1 MYAVPY
7 NQDNRDAAANAI
19 TPVVTHGHRARARVS
34 PGAGE
39 SRATEEPAHD
49 SAELPGVR
57 EALDALRHIVQT
69 LRVGRAGERR
79 AGLSSAQLF
88 ALQQI
93 AEHPDASVNDI
104 AALTFTHQS
113 SVSVVIQR
121 LVGQRLVA
129 SVPSSDDRRRHQ
141 LALTAKGRR
150 LLSRA
155 PAAVQEDLIAA
166 IASLAAGDRRILA
179 RSLGQIVRQIA
190 GGSGFG
196 APADVFRRRCRSA
209 GAKTRSGGDEGPANQ
224 EIRAASSVVSAAAGM
239 FLQPLAFW
247 PDHSGENSPL
257 P

>member
-1 MYAVPY
+1 MPARTPTR
-7 NQDNRDAAANAI
+7 QSSRERAAAA
-19 TPVVTHGHRARARVS
+19 GQSRGS
-34 PGAGE
+34 GATQAPTDG
-39 SRATEEPAHD
+39 SV
-49 SAELPGVR
+49 ELPAVR

-69 LRVGRAGERR
+69 LRLGRAGEQR

-121 LVGQRLVA
+121 LVRQRLVA
-129 SVPSSDDRRRHQ
+129 SVPSSDDRRRHK
-141 LALTAKGRR
+141 LAVTAKGRR

-179 RSLGQIVRQIA
+179 RSLGQIARQIA
-190 GGSGFG
+190 GGRDSARPPMFFEDG
-196 APADVFRRRCRSA
+196 ASRRAPGRQR
-209 GAKTRSGGDEGPANQ
+209 R
-224 EIRAASSVVSAAAGM
+224 
-239 FLQPLAFW
+239 
-247 PDHSGENSPL
+247 
-257 P
+257 